1 MVEVDDIV
9 NRLKLLREQGQ
20 QIITPLFS
28 VMYNPYIDTF
38 ILDVPEDKKELGLT
52 AEGIEDLFYW
62 DSSTMYPKMVK
73 FNGNYED
80 VWKELQIY
88 ANGAS
93 TELIPTAYIEGG
105 VEYIWVEHS
114 EMGCIPIDKT
124 KLQIIE

>member
-38 ILDVPEDKKELGLT
+38 ILDVPEDKKELVLT

-80 VWKELQIY
+80 VWKELQVY
-88 ANGAS
+88 TDGA
-93 TELIPTAYIEGG
+93 TIDLIPTGYVEDGK
-105 VEYIWVEHS
+105 EYIWVENY
-114 EMGCIPIDKT
+114 EKGQIALRKD
-124 KLQIIE
+124 KLQIID

>member
-38 ILDVPEDKKELGLT
+38 ILDVPEDKKELELT

-62 DSSTMYPKMVK
+62 DSSTLYPKMVK

-80 VWKELQIY
+80 VWKELQVYTDSATID
-88 ANGAS
+88 
-93 TELIPTAYIEGG
+93 LIQTGYVEDGK
-105 VEYIWVEHS
+105 EYIWVENYEKGHIS
-114 EMGCIPIDKT
+114 LRKD
-124 KLQIIE
+124 KLQIID